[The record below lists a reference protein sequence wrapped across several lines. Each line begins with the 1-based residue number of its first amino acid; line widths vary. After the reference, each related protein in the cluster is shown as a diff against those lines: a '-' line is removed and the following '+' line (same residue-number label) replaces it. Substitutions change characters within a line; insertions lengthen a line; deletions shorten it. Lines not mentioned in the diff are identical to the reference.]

1 VNTERNAETGKEE
14 TMSTTAQ
21 GGTDAPADTLRR
33 FGEHIRRRREALQ
46 ETFRREYSL
55 RSVAAAVGVAPSHIS
70 AVEQG
75 RSGVS
80 DEVLAK
86 LASVLREDVEFLQ
99 ALLGRLPDDVLRS
112 LQSKPLL
119 REAVRSLDSV
129 PAERL
134 EAVVREVQE
143 TVRKVRDGEW

>member
-1 VNTERNAETGKEE
+1 
-14 TMSTTAQ
+14 MSRTAQ
-21 GGTDAPADTLRR
+21 GNTDASADALRR
-33 FGEHIRRRREALQ
+33 FGDHIRRRREALQ
-46 ETFRREYSL
+46 ETFKREYSL
-55 RSVAAAVGVAPSHIS
+55 RSVAAAVGVAPSHLS

-80 DEVLAK
+80 DEVLSR
-86 LASVLREDVEFLQ
+86 LAEVLREDGEFLQ

-112 LQSKPLL
+112 LHAKPLL

-134 EAVVREVQE
+134 EAVVRDVQE